1 MDFLST
7 PLLVTVI
14 LGSVGLAIPI
24 IDSLKKERGA
34 NNRLYCGI
42 AVGALILIISIIIIR
57 VLSGEQIPTIEFG
70 KGMLA
75 DDMFGA
81 FFGITLLI
89 VSIMVT
95 VSSWDFMKN
104 KTNPA
109 AYYSLILLSSIGMIL
124 IAYSTDLVMLL
135 VAWELMSI
143 PTYALAAFSKRDPI
157 SNEAAIKYFLFGA
170 LSSAILVFAIGLVYG
185 ITGTTNIG
193 QALVSMV
200 NVQKDLIP
208 VSLLALALFIAGF
221 GFKMGLV
228 PFHMWLP
235 DAYEGAPT
243 TIGALL
249 SAGTKKAGFAAAIR
263 VIILAIFVLHLD
275 WSVLLAIIAIFTMTI
290 GNLGALVQKSVPRI
304 LAYSSIAQ
312 AGYIMIGLA
321 LAPYNDQ
328 ALAGSLFHIL
338 NHAVMKAAAFIAV
351 AAVAISLTSY
361 SLEKYRGLAR
371 RMPLTAIALS
381 ISLLALAGVPPLN
394 GFWSKLVLF
403 GSAINSGPEVWWGP
417 YLAIAGVLNS
427 ALSLGYYAWIMRKMY
442 MEDSPDTSRV
452 KEPRAISAVLIFA
465 MIFMVGFG
473 IWHADPHPGNISITS
488 NGTIILYDFGMV
500 GRIDDETRRRLVR
513 LYLGLVDKD
522 PVRTTDVLIELGTL
536 EATVDRRLVERGLE
550 LSIQSLH
557 ARRVRIPFGQK
568 LPIISEFLN
577 LGIVLITCI
586 YIIL

>member
-1 MDFLST
+1 MDFFST

-14 LGSVGLAIPI
+14 LGAVGLAIPI
-24 IDSLKKERGA
+24 IDALKKERGA
-34 NNRLYCGI
+34 NNRLYSGI
-42 AVGALILIISIIIIR
+42 SVGALLLVIGIIIFRI
-57 VLSGEQIPTIEFG
+57 LFGESIPTIEFG
-70 KGMLA
+70 KSMLA
-75 DDMFGA
+75 DDMFGS
-81 FFGITLLI
+81 FFAITLLI

-95 VSSWDFMKN
+95 ASSWNYMKN

-124 IAYSTDLVMLL
+124 IAYSMDLVMLL

-170 LSSAILVFAIGLVYG
+170 LSSAILVLAIGLVYG
-185 ITGTTNIG
+185 VTGTTNIG
-193 QALVSMV
+193 EAIVSMV
-200 NVQKDLIP
+200 NVQKDLVP
-208 VSLLALALFIAGF
+208 VTLLALALFIAGF

-249 SAGTKKAGFAAAIR
+249 AAGTKKAGFAAAIR
-263 VIILAIFVLHLD
+263 VIVLATFVLHLD
-275 WSVLLAIIAIFTMTI
+275 WATALAVIAVFTMTL

-321 LAPYNDQ
+321 LAPYSDQ
-328 ALAGSLFHIL
+328 ALGGSLFHIL
-338 NHAVMKAAAFIAV
+338 NHAVMKSAAFIAV
-351 AAVAISLTSY
+351 AAVSITLASY
-361 SLEKYRGLAR
+361 SLEKYRGLAK
-371 RMPLTAIALS
+371 RMPITAIALS

-403 GSAINSGPEVWWGP
+403 NAAIVTGPEIWWGP

-442 MEDSPDTSRV
+442 MEESPDTTKV
-452 KEPRAISAVLIFA
+452 KEPRAILAVLIFSI
-465 MIFMVGFG
+465 IFMVGFG
-473 IWHADPHPGNISITS
+473 IWHAP
-488 NGTIILYDFGMV
+488 ILDFATNSV
-500 GRIDDETRRRLVR
+500 PNLSQLTAVLPSFPTR
-513 LYLGLVDKD
+513 
-522 PVRTTDVLIELGTL
+522 
-536 EATVDRRLVERGLE
+536 
-550 LSIQSLH
+550 
-557 ARRVRIPFGQK
+557 
-568 LPIISEFLN
+568 
-577 LGIVLITCI
+577 
-586 YIIL
+586 

>member
-1 MDFLST
+1 MDFFST

-14 LGSVGLAIPI
+14 LGAVGLAVPI
-24 IDSLKKERGA
+24 IDALKKERGA
-34 NNRLYCGI
+34 NNSLYCGI
-42 AVGALILIISIIIIR
+42 SVGAIILVIGIIIFRI
-57 VLSGEQIPTIEFG
+57 LFGESIPTIEFG
-70 KGMLA
+70 KSMLA
-75 DDMFGA
+75 DDMFGS
-81 FFGITLLI
+81 FFAITLLI
-89 VSIMVT
+89 VSVMVT
-95 VSSWDFMKN
+95 ASSWNYMKN

-170 LSSAILVFAIGLVYG
+170 LSSAILVLAIGLVYG
-185 ITGTTNIG
+185 VTGTTNIG
-193 QALVSMV
+193 EAIVSMV
-200 NVQKDLIP
+200 NVQKDLVP
-208 VSLLALALFIAGF
+208 VTVLAVALFIAGF

-249 SAGTKKAGFAAAIR
+249 AAGTKKAGFAAAIR
-263 VIILAIFVLHLD
+263 VIILATFALHLD
-275 WSVLLAIIAIFTMTI
+275 WAAALAVIAVFTMTI

-321 LAPYNDQ
+321 LAPYSDQ
-328 ALAGSLFHIL
+328 ALGGSLFHIL
-338 NHAVMKAAAFIAV
+338 NHAVMKSAAFIAV
-351 AAVAISLTSY
+351 AAVSITLASY
-361 SLEKYRGLAR
+361 SIEKYRGLAK
-371 RMPLTAIALS
+371 RMPITAIALS

-403 GSAINSGPEVWWGP
+403 NAAIVTGPEIWWGP

-442 MEDSPDTSRV
+442 MEESPDTTKV
-452 KEPRAISAVLIFA
+452 KEPRVMLAVLIFS

-473 IWHADPHPGNISITS
+473 IWHAP
-488 NGTIILYDFGMV
+488 ILDFSTNSV
-500 GRIDDETRRRLVR
+500 PNLSQLTAVLPSFPTR
-513 LYLGLVDKD
+513 
-522 PVRTTDVLIELGTL
+522 
-536 EATVDRRLVERGLE
+536 
-550 LSIQSLH
+550 
-557 ARRVRIPFGQK
+557 
-568 LPIISEFLN
+568 
-577 LGIVLITCI
+577 
-586 YIIL
+586 

>member
-1 MDFLST
+1 MDFFST

-24 IDSLKKERGA
+24 IDALKKERGA
-34 NNRLYCGI
+34 NNRLYSGI
-42 AVGALILIISIIIIR
+42 SVGAILLVIGIIIFRI
-57 VLSGEQIPTIEFG
+57 LFGESIPTIEFG
-70 KGMLA
+70 KSMLA
-75 DDMFGA
+75 DDMFGS
-81 FFGITLLI
+81 FFAITLLI
-89 VSIMVT
+89 ISIMVT
-95 VSSWDFMKN
+95 ASSWNYMKN

-124 IAYSTDLVMLL
+124 IAYSMDLVMLL

-170 LSSAILVFAIGLVYG
+170 LSSAILVLAIGLVYG
-185 ITGTTNIG
+185 VTGTTNIG
-193 QALVSMV
+193 EAIVSMV
-200 NVQKDLIP
+200 NVQKDLVP
-208 VSLLALALFIAGF
+208 VTLLALALFIAGF

-249 SAGTKKAGFAAAIR
+249 AAGTKKAGFAAAIR
-263 VIILAIFVLHLD
+263 VIVLATFVLHLD
-275 WSVLLAIIAIFTMTI
+275 WATALAVIAVFTMTL

-312 AGYIMIGLA
+312 AGYILIGFA
-321 LAPYNDQ
+321 LAPYSDQ
-328 ALAGSLFHIL
+328 ALGGSLFHIL
-338 NHAVMKAAAFIAV
+338 NHAVMKSAAFIAV
-351 AAVAISLTSY
+351 AAVGITLASY
-361 SLEKYRGLAR
+361 SIEKYRGLAK

-403 GSAINSGPEVWWGP
+403 NAGIVTGPEIWWGP

-442 MEDSPDTSRV
+442 MEESPDTTKV
-452 KEPRAISAVLIFA
+452 KEPRAMLAVLIFS

-473 IWHADPHPGNISITS
+473 IWHAP
-488 NGTIILYDFGMV
+488 ILDFATNSV
-500 GRIDDETRRRLVR
+500 PNLSQLTAVLPSFPTR
-513 LYLGLVDKD
+513 
-522 PVRTTDVLIELGTL
+522 
-536 EATVDRRLVERGLE
+536 
-550 LSIQSLH
+550 
-557 ARRVRIPFGQK
+557 
-568 LPIISEFLN
+568 
-577 LGIVLITCI
+577 
-586 YIIL
+586 

>member
-24 IDSLKKERGA
+24 IDSLRKERGA
-34 NNRLYCGI
+34 GNKLYCGI
-42 AVGALILIISIIIIR
+42 SVGALILIIGIIIIR
-57 VLSGEQIPTIEFG
+57 ILSGEPIPTIEFG

-81 FFGITLLI
+81 FFAISLLI

-95 VSSWDFMKN
+95 ASSWNYMKN

-170 LSSAILVFAIGLVYG
+170 LSSAILVVAIGLVYG

-193 QALVSMV
+193 QAIISMV
-200 NVQKDLIP
+200 NVQQDLVPIT
-208 VSLLALALFIAGF
+208 LLALALFIAGF

-243 TIGALL
+243 PIGALL
-249 SAGTKKAGFAAAIR
+249 AAGTKKAGFAAAIR
-263 VIILAIFVLHLD
+263 VIVLAVFVLHLD
-275 WSVLLAIIAIFTMTI
+275 WSMTLAIIAIFTMTL
-290 GNLGALVQKSVPRI
+290 GNLGALVQKSIPRI

-321 LAPYNDQ
+321 LAPYSDQ
-328 ALAGSLFHIL
+328 ALGGSLFHII
-338 NHAVMKAAAFIAV
+338 NHAVMKSAAFIAV
-351 AAVAISLTSY
+351 AAVAITLASY
-361 SLEKYRGLAR
+361 SIEKYRGLAK

-403 GSAINSGPEVWWGP
+403 NSAIVTGPEVWWGP

-442 MEDSPDTSRV
+442 MEDSPETSRV

-473 IWHADPHPGNISITS
+473 IWHAP
-488 NGTIILYDFGMV
+488 ILEFATNSV
-500 GRIDDETRRRLVR
+500 PNLSQLVS
-513 LYLGLVDKD
+513 
-522 PVRTTDVLIELGTL
+522 VLPSVPL
-536 EATVDRRLVERGLE
+536 
-550 LSIQSLH
+550 
-557 ARRVRIPFGQK
+557 K
-568 LPIISEFLN
+568 
-577 LGIVLITCI
+577 
-586 YIIL
+586 

>member
-1 MDFLST
+1 MDFFST

-24 IDSLKKERGA
+24 IDSLRKERGA
-34 NNRLYCGI
+34 GNKLYCGI
-42 AVGALILIISIIIIR
+42 SVGAIILIIGIIIIR
-57 VLSGEQIPTIEFG
+57 ILSGEPIPTIEFG

-81 FFGITLLI
+81 FFAISLLI

-95 VSSWDFMKN
+95 ASSWNYMKN

-170 LSSAILVFAIGLVYG
+170 LSSAILVVAIGLVYG

-193 QALVSMV
+193 QAIISMI
-200 NVQKDLIP
+200 NVQQDLIP
-208 VSLLALALFIAGF
+208 ITILALALFIAGF

-243 TIGALL
+243 PIGALL
-249 SAGTKKAGFAAAIR
+249 AAGTKKAGFAAAIR
-263 VIILAIFVLHLD
+263 VIVLAVFVLHLD
-275 WSVLLAIIAIFTMTI
+275 WSMTLAIIAVFTMTL

-312 AGYIMIGLA
+312 AGYIMIGLS
-321 LAPYNDQ
+321 LAPYSDQ
-328 ALAGSLFHIL
+328 ALGGSLFHII
-338 NHAVMKAAAFIAV
+338 NHAVMKSAAFIAV
-351 AAVAISLTSY
+351 AAVAITLASY
-361 SLEKYRGLAR
+361 GIEKYRGLAK

-403 GSAINSGPEVWWGP
+403 NSAIVTGPEVWWGP

-442 MEDSPDTSRV
+442 MEDSPETSRV

-473 IWHADPHPGNISITS
+473 IWHAP
-488 NGTIILYDFGMV
+488 ILDFATNSV
-500 GRIDDETRRRLVR
+500 PNLSQLVS
-513 LYLGLVDKD
+513 
-522 PVRTTDVLIELGTL
+522 VLPSVPL
-536 EATVDRRLVERGLE
+536 
-550 LSIQSLH
+550 
-557 ARRVRIPFGQK
+557 K
-568 LPIISEFLN
+568 
-577 LGIVLITCI
+577 
-586 YIIL
+586 

>member
-1 MDFLST
+1 MDNFST

-14 LGSVGLAIPI
+14 LGAVGLAIPI
-24 IDSLKKERGA
+24 IDALKKERGA
-34 NNRLYCGI
+34 NNSLYCGI
-42 AVGALILIISIIIIR
+42 SVGAIILVIGIIIFRI
-57 VLSGEQIPTIEFG
+57 LFGESIPTIEFG
-70 KGMLA
+70 KSMLA
-75 DDMFGA
+75 DDMFGS
-81 FFGITLLI
+81 FFAITLLI
-89 VSIMVT
+89 VSVMVT
-95 VSSWDFMKN
+95 ASSWNYMKN

-170 LSSAILVFAIGLVYG
+170 LSSAILVLAIGLVYG
-185 ITGTTNIG
+185 VTGTTNIG
-193 QALVSMV
+193 EAIVSMV
-200 NVQKDLIP
+200 NVQKDLVP
-208 VSLLALALFIAGF
+208 VTLLAVALFIAGF

-249 SAGTKKAGFAAAIR
+249 AAGTKKAGFAAAIR
-263 VIILAIFVLHLD
+263 VIVLATFALHLD
-275 WSVLLAIIAIFTMTI
+275 WATALAVIAVFTMTL

-321 LAPYNDQ
+321 LAPYSDQ
-328 ALAGSLFHIL
+328 ALPGSLFHIL
-338 NHAVMKAAAFIAV
+338 NHAIMKSAAFIAA
-351 AAVAISLTSY
+351 AAVSITLASY
-361 SLEKYRGLAR
+361 SIEKYRGLAK
-371 RMPLTAIALS
+371 RMPITAIALS

-403 GSAINSGPEVWWGP
+403 NAAIETGPEIWWGP

-442 MEDSPDTSRV
+442 MEESPDTTKV
-452 KEPRAISAVLIFA
+452 KEPRAMLAVLIFS

-473 IWHADPHPGNISITS
+473 IWHAP
-488 NGTIILYDFGMV
+488 ILDFATNSV
-500 GRIDDETRRRLVR
+500 PNLSQLTAVLPSFPTR
-513 LYLGLVDKD
+513 
-522 PVRTTDVLIELGTL
+522 
-536 EATVDRRLVERGLE
+536 
-550 LSIQSLH
+550 
-557 ARRVRIPFGQK
+557 
-568 LPIISEFLN
+568 
-577 LGIVLITCI
+577 
-586 YIIL
+586 

>member
-1 MDFLST
+1 MDFFST

-24 IDSLKKERGA
+24 IDALKKERGA
-34 NNRLYCGI
+34 NNRLYSGI
-42 AVGALILIISIIIIR
+42 SVGALLLVIGIIIFRI
-57 VLSGEQIPTIEFG
+57 LFGESIPTIEFG
-70 KGMLA
+70 KSMLA
-75 DDMFGA
+75 DDMFGS
-81 FFGITLLI
+81 FFAITLLI

-95 VSSWDFMKN
+95 ASSWNYMKN

-124 IAYSTDLVMLL
+124 IAYSMDLVMLL

-170 LSSAILVFAIGLVYG
+170 LSSAILVLAIGLVYG
-185 ITGTTNIG
+185 VTGTTNIG
-193 QALVSMV
+193 EAIVSMV
-200 NVQKDLIP
+200 NVQKDLVP
-208 VSLLALALFIAGF
+208 VTLLALALFIAGF

-249 SAGTKKAGFAAAIR
+249 AAGTKKAGFAAAIR
-263 VIILAIFVLHLD
+263 VIVLATFVLHLD
-275 WSVLLAIIAIFTMTI
+275 WAMALAVIAVFTMTL

-321 LAPYNDQ
+321 LAPYSDQ
-328 ALAGSLFHIL
+328 ALGGSLFHIL
-338 NHAVMKAAAFIAV
+338 NHAVMKSAAFIAV
-351 AAVAISLTSY
+351 AAVSITLASY
-361 SLEKYRGLAR
+361 SIEKYRGLAK
-371 RMPLTAIALS
+371 RMPITAIALS

-403 GSAINSGPEVWWGP
+403 NAAIVTGPEIWWGP

-442 MEDSPDTSRV
+442 MEESPDTTKV
-452 KEPRAISAVLIFA
+452 KEPRAMLAVLIFS

-473 IWHADPHPGNISITS
+473 IWHAP
-488 NGTIILYDFGMV
+488 ILEFATNSV
-500 GRIDDETRRRLVR
+500 PNLSQLTA
-513 LYLGLVDKD
+513 
-522 PVRTTDVLIELGTL
+522 VLPSFPTG
-536 EATVDRRLVERGLE
+536 
-550 LSIQSLH
+550 
-557 ARRVRIPFGQK
+557 
-568 LPIISEFLN
+568 
-577 LGIVLITCI
+577 
-586 YIIL
+586 

>member
-1 MDFLST
+1 MDNFST

-14 LGSVGLAIPI
+14 LGAVGLAIPI
-24 IDSLKKERGA
+24 IDALKKERGA
-34 NNRLYCGI
+34 NNSLYCGI
-42 AVGALILIISIIIIR
+42 SVGAIILVIGIIIFRI
-57 VLSGEQIPTIEFG
+57 LFGESIPTIEFG
-70 KGMLA
+70 KSMLA
-75 DDMFGA
+75 DDMFGS
-81 FFGITLLI
+81 FFAITLLI
-89 VSIMVT
+89 VSVMVT
-95 VSSWDFMKN
+95 ASSWNYMKN

-170 LSSAILVFAIGLVYG
+170 LSSAILVLAIGLVYG
-185 ITGTTNIG
+185 VTGTTNIG
-193 QALVSMV
+193 EAIVSMV
-200 NVQKDLIP
+200 NVQKDLVP
-208 VSLLALALFIAGF
+208 VTLLAVALFIAGF

-249 SAGTKKAGFAAAIR
+249 AAGTKKAGFAAAIR
-263 VIILAIFVLHLD
+263 VIVLATFALHLD
-275 WSVLLAIIAIFTMTI
+275 WATALAVIAVFTMTL
-290 GNLGALVQKSVPRI
+290 GNLAALVQKSVPRI

-321 LAPYNDQ
+321 LAPYSDQ
-328 ALAGSLFHIL
+328 ALGGSLFHIL
-338 NHAVMKAAAFIAV
+338 NHAVMKSAAFIAA
-351 AAVAISLTSY
+351 AAVSITLASY
-361 SLEKYRGLAR
+361 SIEKYRGLAK
-371 RMPLTAIALS
+371 RMPITAIALS

-403 GSAINSGPEVWWGP
+403 NAGIVTGPEIWWGP

-442 MEDSPDTSRV
+442 MEESPDTTKV
-452 KEPRAISAVLIFA
+452 KEPRAMLAVLIFS

-473 IWHADPHPGNISITS
+473 IWHAP
-488 NGTIILYDFGMV
+488 ILDFATNSV
-500 GRIDDETRRRLVR
+500 PNLSQLTAVLPSFPTR
-513 LYLGLVDKD
+513 
-522 PVRTTDVLIELGTL
+522 
-536 EATVDRRLVERGLE
+536 
-550 LSIQSLH
+550 
-557 ARRVRIPFGQK
+557 
-568 LPIISEFLN
+568 
-577 LGIVLITCI
+577 
-586 YIIL
+586 

>member
-1 MDFLST
+1 MDFFST

-14 LGSVGLAIPI
+14 LGAVGLAIPI
-24 IDSLKKERGA
+24 IDALKKERGA
-34 NNRLYCGI
+34 NNSLYCGI
-42 AVGALILIISIIIIR
+42 SVGAIILVIGIIIFRI
-57 VLSGEQIPTIEFG
+57 LFGESIPTIEFG
-70 KGMLA
+70 KSMLA
-75 DDMFGA
+75 DDMFGS
-81 FFGITLLI
+81 FFAITLLI
-89 VSIMVT
+89 VSVMVT
-95 VSSWDFMKN
+95 ASSWNYMKN

-170 LSSAILVFAIGLVYG
+170 LSSAILVLAIGLVYG
-185 ITGTTNIG
+185 VTGTTNIG
-193 QALVSMV
+193 EAIVSMV
-200 NVQKDLIP
+200 NVQKDLVP
-208 VSLLALALFIAGF
+208 VNLLAVALFIAGF

-249 SAGTKKAGFAAAIR
+249 AAGTKKAGFAAAIR
-263 VIILAIFVLHLD
+263 VIILATFALHLD
-275 WSVLLAIIAIFTMTI
+275 WAAALAVIAVFTMTI

-321 LAPYNDQ
+321 LAPYSDQ
-328 ALAGSLFHIL
+328 ALGGSLFHIL
-338 NHAVMKAAAFIAV
+338 NHAVMKSAAFIAV
-351 AAVAISLTSY
+351 AAVSITLASY
-361 SLEKYRGLAR
+361 SIEKYRGLAK
-371 RMPLTAIALS
+371 RMPITAIALS

-403 GSAINSGPEVWWGP
+403 NAAIVTGPEIWWGP

-442 MEDSPDTSRV
+442 MEESPDTTRV
-452 KEPRAISAVLIFA
+452 KEPRVMLAVLIFS

-473 IWHADPHPGNISITS
+473 IWHAP
-488 NGTIILYDFGMV
+488 ILDFATNSV
-500 GRIDDETRRRLVR
+500 PNLSQLTAVLPSFPTR
-513 LYLGLVDKD
+513 
-522 PVRTTDVLIELGTL
+522 
-536 EATVDRRLVERGLE
+536 
-550 LSIQSLH
+550 
-557 ARRVRIPFGQK
+557 
-568 LPIISEFLN
+568 
-577 LGIVLITCI
+577 
-586 YIIL
+586 

>member
-1 MDFLST
+1 MDFFST

-14 LGSVGLAIPI
+14 LGAVGLAVPI
-24 IDSLKKERGA
+24 IDALKKERGA
-34 NNRLYCGI
+34 NNSLYCGI
-42 AVGALILIISIIIIR
+42 SVGAIILVIGIIIFRI
-57 VLSGEQIPTIEFG
+57 LFGESIPTIEFG
-70 KGMLA
+70 KSMLA
-75 DDMFGA
+75 DDMFGS
-81 FFGITLLI
+81 FFAITLLI
-89 VSIMVT
+89 VSVMVT
-95 VSSWDFMKN
+95 ASSWNYMKN

-170 LSSAILVFAIGLVYG
+170 LSSAILVLAIGLVYG
-185 ITGTTNIG
+185 VTGTTNIG
-193 QALVSMV
+193 EAIVSMV
-200 NVQKDLIP
+200 NVQKDLVP
-208 VSLLALALFIAGF
+208 VTVLAVALFIAGF

-249 SAGTKKAGFAAAIR
+249 AAGTKKAGFAAAIR
-263 VIILAIFVLHLD
+263 VIILATFALHLD
-275 WSVLLAIIAIFTMTI
+275 WAAALAVIAVFTMTI

-321 LAPYNDQ
+321 LAPYSDQ
-328 ALAGSLFHIL
+328 ALGGSLFHIL
-338 NHAVMKAAAFIAV
+338 NHAVMKSAAFIAV
-351 AAVAISLTSY
+351 AAVSITLASY
-361 SLEKYRGLAR
+361 SIEKYRGLAK
-371 RMPLTAIALS
+371 RMPITAIALS

-403 GSAINSGPEVWWGP
+403 NAAIETGPEIWWGP

-442 MEDSPDTSRV
+442 MEESPDTTRV
-452 KEPRAISAVLIFA
+452 KEPRVMLAVLIFS
-465 MIFMVGFG
+465 MIFMIGFG
-473 IWHADPHPGNISITS
+473 IWHAP
-488 NGTIILYDFGMV
+488 ILDFATNSV
-500 GRIDDETRRRLVR
+500 PNLSQLTAVLPSFPTR
-513 LYLGLVDKD
+513 
-522 PVRTTDVLIELGTL
+522 
-536 EATVDRRLVERGLE
+536 
-550 LSIQSLH
+550 
-557 ARRVRIPFGQK
+557 
-568 LPIISEFLN
+568 
-577 LGIVLITCI
+577 
-586 YIIL
+586 

>member
-24 IDSLKKERGA
+24 IDSLRKERGA
-34 NNRLYCGI
+34 GNKLYCGI
-42 AVGALILIISIIIIR
+42 SVGATTLIIGIIIIR
-57 VLSGEQIPTIEFG
+57 ILSGEPIPTIEFG

-81 FFGITLLI
+81 FFAISLLI

-95 VSSWDFMKN
+95 ASSWNYMKN

-170 LSSAILVFAIGLVYG
+170 LSSAILVVAIGLVYG

-193 QALVSMV
+193 QAIISMV
-200 NVQKDLIP
+200 NVQQDLVPIT
-208 VSLLALALFIAGF
+208 LLALALFIAGF

-243 TIGALL
+243 PIGALL
-249 SAGTKKAGFAAAIR
+249 AAGTKKAGFAAAIR
-263 VIILAIFVLHLD
+263 VIVLAVFVLHLD
-275 WSVLLAIIAIFTMTI
+275 WSMTLAIIAVFTMTL

-321 LAPYNDQ
+321 LAPYSDQ
-328 ALAGSLFHIL
+328 ALGGSLFHII
-338 NHAVMKAAAFIAV
+338 NHAVMKSAAFIAV
-351 AAVAISLTSY
+351 AAVAITLASY
-361 SLEKYRGLAR
+361 SIEKYRGLAK

-403 GSAINSGPEVWWGP
+403 NSAIVTGPDVWWGP

-427 ALSLGYYAWIMRKMY
+427 ALSLGYYAWIMRKMF
-442 MEDSPDTSRV
+442 MEDSPETSRV

-473 IWHADPHPGNISITS
+473 IWHAP
-488 NGTIILYDFGMV
+488 ILEFATNSV
-500 GRIDDETRRRLVR
+500 PNLSQLVS
-513 LYLGLVDKD
+513 
-522 PVRTTDVLIELGTL
+522 VLPSVPL
-536 EATVDRRLVERGLE
+536 
-550 LSIQSLH
+550 
-557 ARRVRIPFGQK
+557 K
-568 LPIISEFLN
+568 
-577 LGIVLITCI
+577 
-586 YIIL
+586 